1 MTKDRVVDKV
11 EDWVVAPCRHTLHGI
26 SSVGTGFRCTETL
39 GQESFFLLFCLGLSE
54 RVAVNNLKLYLVIY
68 VFYDVLLCSYV
79 VVWADG
85 LIGEFLR
92 FYWDDVLC

>member
-1 MTKDRVVDKV
+1 M
-11 EDWVVAPCRHTLHGI
+11 
-26 SSVGTGFRCTETL
+26 
-39 GQESFFLLFCLGLSE
+39 LFCLGLSE